1 MQVAVIVGSKL
12 KILKANHNYRTR
24 LERFAKAVIVG
35 SKLKILKAN
44 HNSEFPKIM
53 CTGAVIVGS
62 KLKILKA
69 NHNIR
74 SFVLCLCPAV
84 IVGSKLKILK
94 ANHNIRSFVLCLCP
108 AVIVGSKLKILKA
121 NHNNT
126 RARALSCGCYRW
138 LKVKNSESKSQ
149 PNRFPT
155 PLQPGCYRTDEG
167 CLLKM
172 MKAYVS
178 DKRKAYALYYGL
190 RWRPRY

>member
-53 CTGAVIVGS
+53 CTG
-62 KLKILKA
+62 
-69 NHNIR
+69 
-74 SFVLCLCPAV
+74 AV